1 MSAITAYR
9 HLEAIRH
16 RLPEHPVCDV
26 IAQSAKNILEIA
38 EYYDA
43 FLFDA
48 FGVLNI
54 GALPITGAIEAVAAL
69 RKQNKHLFVLSN
81 AASVSKAHMVQRF
94 QKLGFDFS
102 ATEIITSRDAVL
114 EALKPFP
121 EDMLWGLIGVEYGQ
135 EDLLAQHI
143 RYITHE
149 HRDFYHA
156 PDGYLFLASMYWDD
170 KKQQELVAAL
180 YKRPRPIVL
189 GNPDLIAP
197 MGGHSSIE
205 PGSYVLLLEDHL
217 FDHARVCGKPFP
229 AIFNLA
235 AKRLHHQ
242 GYDLKHQRTLMCG
255 DTLHTDILGGNAFG
269 IHTALLTGH
278 GFFKGLDYQR
288 YINESGI
295 IPDWI
300 LPQL

>member
-1 MSAITAYR
+1 MPAITAYR

-16 RLPEHPVCDV
+16 RLPEHPVSD
-26 IAQSAKNILEIA
+26 ITPQKADGILA
-38 EYYDA
+38 VANYYDV

-54 GALPITGAIEAVAAL
+54 GTQPITGAIEAVAAL
-69 RKQNKHLFVLSN
+69 RQQHKHLFVLSN
-81 AASVSKAHMVQRF
+81 AASVSKPHMVQRF
-94 QKLGFDFS
+94 HQLGFDFT
-102 ATEIITSRDAVL
+102 AEEIITSRDAVL

-121 EDMLWGLIGVEYGQ
+121 QDMLWGLIGVEHGQ
-135 EDLLAQHI
+135 EDLAAGNI

-149 HRDFYHA
+149 HPDFYHL
-156 PDGYLFLASMYWDD
+156 PDGYLFLASLYWDD
-170 KKQQELVAAL
+170 DKQRDLVAAL
-180 YKRPRPIVL
+180 NQRPRPIVL

-197 MGGHSSIE
+197 MGGHSSVE
-205 PGSYVLLLEDHL
+205 PGSYVLLLEEHL
-217 FDHARVCGKPFP
+217 FDHAIVCGKPFP
-229 AIFNLA
+229 GIFNLA

-242 GYDLKHQRTLMCG
+242 GHDLKHQRTLMCG

-278 GFFKGLDYQR
+278 GFFRGLNYQH
-288 YINESGI
+288 YINDSGI